1 VQTVQAVQSWQSS
14 DPYLEILNIISTG
27 IYRTK
32 TSCDSVMLARISM
45 IAILESRMSLTFPAN
60 DRKGELPIEK
70 LRYFMLFRSAMVL
83 RFTHDLLDQL
93 DRLAQHRA

>member
-1 VQTVQAVQSWQSS
+1 
-14 DPYLEILNIISTG
+14 
-27 IYRTK
+27 
-32 TSCDSVMLARISM
+32 M

-83 RFTHDLLDQL
+83 RFTHDILDQL
-93 DRLAQHRA
+93 DRLDQHRA